1 VIEEEAMAPHDENPG
16 ERVLDLAAV
25 FLIVLGAVLLMVYV
39 TGIHFPS
46 QAATVQDPV
55 TWTLPAAPPM

>member
-1 VIEEEAMAPHDENPG
+1 MVRHKENPG

-25 FLIVLGAVLLMVYV
+25 FLIVLSAVLLMVYV

-46 QAATVQDPV
+46 QAATVHD
-55 TWTLPAAPPM
+55 TATRTLPPAAPM